1 MLKHKFTMDTM
12 DPAEFKEHRE
22 RFSTLI
28 SENPWLIPTVI
39 SLEIIPV
46 TTMLHGFW
54 KNRQLKKQ
62 LQIERE
68 KTKQLQLGGG
78 CQHGHCHGGKGGH
91 CHHHPDGKP
100 QMLADD
106 APEHAPMGHCHHHM
120 G

>member
-1 MLKHKFTMDTM
+1 MMKRKFTMDTM
-12 DPAEFKEHRE
+12 DPAEFKEHRD
-22 RFSTLI
+22 RFSALI
-28 SENPWLIPTVI
+28 AKNPWLIPTVI

-68 KTKQLQLGGG
+68 QTKQLQLGGG
-78 CQHGHCHGGKGGH
+78 CHHGKCCGKGGK